1 MCLATLLLLV
11 VPKNAP
17 KILHQPRGER
27 FSDQCFDHVLT
38 MRIIA
43 LHGAGEG
50 FLAASVVETGV
61 QESALK
67 CLNCPVESVF
77 LNMLFD
83 HQKKLS
89 TGLVK
94 PFLLVV

>member
-27 FSDQCFDHVLT
+27 FSVQCLDHVLT
-38 MRIIA
+38 MRVIA

-61 QESALK
+61 RESALK
-67 CLNCPVESVF
+67 CLNPPVESVF
-77 LNMLFD
+77 LNMLLTL
-83 HQKKLS
+83 KK
-89 TGLVK
+89 
-94 PFLLVV
+94 

>member
-1 MCLATLLLLV
+1 
-11 VPKNAP
+11 
-17 KILHQPRGER
+17 
-27 FSDQCFDHVLT
+27 
-38 MRIIA
+38 MRVIA

-61 QESALK
+61 QENALK